1 MTLDLRL
8 TEQPIPRPPIRRAQW
23 RRLIGYVRPYRDLL
37 VIALLARMV
46 ASGVFLTLPAL
57 IQRVVDSAISSGEMA
72 RLNASILLMLALFA
86 LIAMASMAGNYYTN
100 VAGERV
106 VNDLRR
112 QLYAHLQGLSLR
124 FFSEQHVG
132 NLVSRLTGDV
142 ATVRRLL
149 TTDLVRLTRHVLTI
163 AGGVLVMLLLNWRL
177 TLFIVAGV
185 PVFIVVS
192 LIISRLARR
201 GGRRVQDQVAET
213 ASIAAEAFQN
223 VRSVKGFVREDY
235 ETARYTRS
243 TESLLGA
250 ALRQARIHA
259 LLNPLV
265 DFLFLATI
273 ALIVW
278 YGGREVMAGRLS
290 SGELVAFLVY
300 AAVIGQMFAD
310 LAGMAAQFQETLGAT
325 ERVFELLDTAP
336 DVQDAPGAATLG
348 EVQGRITFE
357 HVSFTYDERQPVLR
371 DISLDIAPGEVLAL
385 VGPSG
390 SGKSTLFN
398 LIPRFYDATSGSVCV
413 DGRDVRAVTQASL
426 RAQIAIVPQETLL
439 FSGSIRENILY
450 GRLDASE
457 GELIAAAA
465 AANAHDFIS
474 DLPDG
479 YETTVGERGVRLSG
493 GQRQRIAIARAILK
507 NPRILLLDEATS
519 SLDNES
525 EQLVQEALE
534 RLMRGRTTV
543 IIAHRLSTIRVAH
556 RIAVLQR
563 GQLVELGP
571 HDELMARGGL
581 YARLYE
587 MQFRETDLLAE
598 GAR

>member
-1 MTLDLRL
+1 MTLNPPLS
-8 TEQPIPRPPIRRAQW
+8 EQHLARPPIRRAQW
-23 RRLIGYVRPYRDLL
+23 RRLLSYVLPYKKLL
-37 VIALLARMV
+37 GIALLARMI
-46 ASGVFLTLPAL
+46 ASGVFLALPAL
-57 IQRVVDSAISSGEMA
+57 IQRVVDSALSSGEMA

-86 LIAMASMAGNYYTN
+86 LIAIASMAGNYYTN

-112 QLYAHLQGLSLR
+112 QLYAHLQSLSLR
-124 FFSEQHVG
+124 FFSEQRIG

-142 ATVRRLL
+142 TTVRRLL
-149 TTDLVRLTRHVLTI
+149 TGDLVRLTRYVLTI

-185 PVFIVVS
+185 PVIIVVA

-213 ASIAAEAFQN
+213 ASIAAEVFQN

-235 ETARYTRS
+235 ETARYTQA
-243 TESLLGA
+243 TENVLGA
-250 ALRQARIHA
+250 ALRQARLHA

-265 DFLFLATI
+265 DFLFLVTI

-278 YGGREVMAGRLS
+278 YGGREVMGGRLS

-325 ERVFELLDTAP
+325 ERVFELLDTVP
-336 DVQDAPGAATLG
+336 DVQDAPGAATLKD
-348 EVQGRITFE
+348 VDGRITFE
-357 HVSFTYDERQPVLR
+357 GVSFAYDERQPVLR
-371 DISLDIAPGEVLAL
+371 DISLDIAPGEILAL

-398 LIPRFYDATSGSVCV
+398 LIPRFYDVTAGSVCI
-413 DGRDVRAVTQASL
+413 DERDVRAVTQASL

-457 GELIAAAA
+457 GEMIAAAA

-534 RLMRGRTTV
+534 RLMQGRTTV

-563 GQLVELGP
+563 GRLVELGA
-571 HDELMARGGL
+571 HDALMARGGL

-598 GAR
+598 GGR

>member
-1 MTLDLRL
+1 MTLNPLL
-8 TEQPIPRPPIRRAQW
+8 SEQHLARPPIARAQW
-23 RRLIGYVRPYRDLL
+23 RRLLGYVRPYKNLL
-37 VIALLARMV
+37 GIALLARMI
-46 ASGVFLTLPAL
+46 ASGVFLALPAL
-57 IQRVVDSAISSGEMA
+57 IQRVVDSALSSGDMA

-86 LIAMASMAGNYYTN
+86 LIAVASMAGNYYTN

-112 QLYAHLQGLSLR
+112 QLYAHLQSLSLR
-124 FFSEQHVG
+124 FFSEQRIG
-132 NLVSRLTGDV
+132 NLVSRLTSDV
-142 ATVRRLL
+142 TTVRRLL
-149 TTDLVRLTRHVLTI
+149 TGDLVRLTRHVLTI

-177 TLFIVAGV
+177 TLFIIAGV
-185 PVFIVVS
+185 PVMIVVA

-213 ASIAAEAFQN
+213 ASIAAEVFQN

-235 ETARYTRS
+235 ETARYTQA
-243 TESLLGA
+243 TENVLGA
-250 ALRQARIHA
+250 ALRQARLHA

-265 DFLFLATI
+265 DFLFLVTI

-300 AAVIGQMFAD
+300 AAVIGQMFAE

-336 DVQDAPGAATLG
+336 DVQDAPGAATLDD
-348 EVQGRITFE
+348 VDGRITFE
-357 HVSFTYDERQPVLR
+357 HVSFTYDERQQVLR
-371 DISLDIAPGEVLAL
+371 DITLDIAPGEVLAL

-398 LIPRFYDATSGSVCV
+398 LIPRFYDVTSGAVRI

-439 FSGSIRENILY
+439 FGGSIRENILY

-457 GELIAAAA
+457 ADLIAAAR

-474 DLPDG
+474 GLPDG

-507 NPRILLLDEATS
+507 DPRILLLDEATS
-519 SLDNES
+519 SLDSES

-534 RLMRGRTTV
+534 RLMQGRTTV

-563 GQLVELGP
+563 GQIVELGP

-587 MQFRETDLLAE
+587 MQFRETDLLAD
-598 GAR
+598 GGR

>member
-1 MTLDLRL
+1 MTLNSRL
-8 TEQPIPRPPIRRAQW
+8 TEQPIPRPPLRRAQW

-37 VIALLARMV
+37 TIALLARMI
-46 ASGVFLTLPAL
+46 ASGVFLALPAL
-57 IQRVVDSAISSGEMA
+57 IQRVVDSALSSGEMA

-86 LIAMASMAGNYYTN
+86 LIAVASMAGNYYTN

-112 QLYAHLQGLSLR
+112 QLYAHLQSLSLR
-124 FFSEQHVG
+124 FFSEQRVG
-132 NLVSRLTGDV
+132 NLVSRLTADV
-142 ATVRRLL
+142 TTVRRLL

-192 LIISRLARR
+192 LLISRLARR
-201 GGRRVQDQVAET
+201 GGRRVQDRVAET
-213 ASIAAEAFQN
+213 ASIAAEVFQN

-235 ETARYTRS
+235 ETARYTQA
-243 TESLLGA
+243 TEGVLGA
-250 ALRQARIHA
+250 ALRQARLHA

-265 DFLFLATI
+265 DFLFLVTI

-348 EVQGRITFE
+348 DVQGRITFE
-357 HVSFTYDERQPVLR
+357 RVSFTYDERQPVLR
-371 DISLDIAPGEVLAL
+371 DITLDIAPGEILAL

-398 LIPRFYDATSGSVCV
+398 LIPRFYDVTSGAVCI

-465 AANAHDFIS
+465 AANAHDFIT

-534 RLMRGRTTV
+534 RLMQGRTTV

-563 GQLVELGP
+563 GRLVELGS
-571 HDELMARGGL
+571 HGELMARGGL

-587 MQFRETDLLAE
+587 MQFRETDLLAD

>member
-1 MTLDLRL
+1 MTLDSRL
-8 TEQPIPRPPIRRAQW
+8 TEQRMIRPPIARAQW
-23 RRLIGYVRPYRDLL
+23 RRLLGYVRPYKNLL
-37 VIALLARMV
+37 GIALLARMI
-46 ASGVFLTLPAL
+46 ASGVFLALPAL
-57 IQRVVDSAISSGEMA
+57 IQRVVDSALSSGDMA

-86 LIAMASMAGNYYTN
+86 LIAVASMAGNYYTN

-112 QLYAHLQGLSLR
+112 QLYAHLQSLSLR
-124 FFSEQHVG
+124 FFSEQRIG
-132 NLVSRLTGDV
+132 NLVSRLTSDV
-142 ATVRRLL
+142 TTVRRLL
-149 TTDLVRLTRHVLTI
+149 TGDLVRLTRHVLTI

-177 TLFIVAGV
+177 TLFIIAGV
-185 PVFIVVS
+185 PVMIVVA

-213 ASIAAEAFQN
+213 ASIAAEVFQN

-235 ETARYTRS
+235 ETARYAQA
-243 TESLLGA
+243 TENVLGA
-250 ALRQARIHA
+250 ALRQARLHA

-265 DFLFLATI
+265 DFLFLVTI

-300 AAVIGQMFAD
+300 AAVIGQMFAE

-336 DVQDAPGAATLG
+336 DVQDAPGAATLDD
-348 EVQGRITFE
+348 VDGRITFE
-357 HVSFTYDERQPVLR
+357 HVSFTYDERQQVLR
-371 DISLDIAPGEVLAL
+371 DITLDIAPGEVLAL

-398 LIPRFYDATSGSVCV
+398 LIPRFYDVTSGAVRI

-439 FSGSIRENILY
+439 FGGSIRENILY

-457 GELIAAAA
+457 ADLIAAAR

-474 DLPDG
+474 GLPDG

-507 NPRILLLDEATS
+507 DPRILLLDEATS
-519 SLDNES
+519 SLDSES

-534 RLMRGRTTV
+534 RLMQGRTTV

-563 GQLVELGP
+563 GQIVELGP

-587 MQFRETDLLAE
+587 MQFRETDLLAD
-598 GAR
+598 GGR

>member
-1 MTLDLRL
+1 MTLDSQL
-8 TEQPIPRPPIRRAQW
+8 TGQRIPRPPIARAQW

-57 IQRVVDSAISSGEMA
+57 IQRVVDSALTSGETE
-72 RLNASILLMLALFA
+72 RLNAGVLLMLALFA

-112 QLYAHLQGLSLR
+112 QLYAHLHSLSLR
-124 FFSEQHVG
+124 FFSEQRVG
-132 NLVSRLTGDV
+132 DLVSRLTGDV

-177 TLFIVAGV
+177 TLFIIVSV
-185 PVFIVVS
+185 PLIVVVA
-192 LIISRLARR
+192 LVISRLARR

-223 VRSVKGFVREDY
+223 VRSVKGFVREEH
-235 ETARYTRS
+235 ETARYTQA
-243 TESLLGA
+243 TENVLGA
-250 ALRQARIHA
+250 ALRQARLHA

-265 DFLFLATI
+265 DFLFLVTI

-300 AAVIGQMFAD
+300 GAIIGQMFAE
-310 LAGMAAQFQETLGAT
+310 LAGIAAQFQETLGAT
-325 ERVFELLDTAP
+325 ERVFELLDTVP

-348 EVQGRITFE
+348 DVKGRITFE
-357 HVSFTYDERQPVLR
+357 HISFTYDERQPVLR
-371 DISLDIAPGEVLAL
+371 DISLDIAPGEILAL

-398 LIPRFYDATSGSVCV
+398 LIPRFYDATSGAVCI

-450 GRLDASE
+450 GRLEASE

-493 GQRQRIAIARAILK
+493 GQRQRVAIARAILK

-534 RLMRGRTTV
+534 RLMHGRTTV
-543 IIAHRLSTIRVAH
+543 IIAHRLSTIRMAH
-556 RIAVLQR
+556 RVAVLQR
-563 GQLVELGP
+563 GQLVELGA
-571 HDELMARGGL
+571 HSDLMARGGL

-598 GAR
+598 GER

>member
-1 MTLDLRL
+1 MTLDSRL
-8 TEQPIPRPPIRRAQW
+8 TEQHIPRPPIARAQW
-23 RRLIGYVRPYRDLL
+23 RRLIGYVRPYKKLL
-37 VIALLARMV
+37 GIALLARMI
-46 ASGVFLTLPAL
+46 ASGVFLALPAL
-57 IQRVVDSAISSGEMA
+57 IQRVVDSALSSGEMA
-72 RLNASILLMLALFA
+72 RLNASILLMLVLFA
-86 LIAMASMAGNYYTN
+86 LIAVASMAGNYYTN

-112 QLYAHLQGLSLR
+112 QLYAHLQSLSLR
-124 FFSEQHVG
+124 FYSEQHVG

-142 ATVRRLL
+142 TTVRRLL
-149 TTDLVRLTRHVLTI
+149 TADLVRLTRHVLTI

-201 GGRRVQDQVAET
+201 GGRRVQDQVAES

-235 ETARYTRS
+235 ETARYAEA
-243 TESLLGA
+243 TENVLGA

-265 DFLFLATI
+265 DFLFLVTL

-278 YGGREVMAGRLS
+278 YGGREVMGGRLS

-300 AAVIGQMFAD
+300 AAVIGQMFAE

-325 ERVFELLDTAP
+325 ERVFELLDTTP

-348 EVQGRITFE
+348 DVQGRITFT

-371 DISLDIAPGEVLAL
+371 DITLDIAPGEILAL

-398 LIPRFYDATSGSVCV
+398 LIPRFYDVTSG
-413 DGRDVRAVTQASL
+413 AV
-426 RAQIAIVPQETLL
+426 
-439 FSGSIRENILY
+439 
-450 GRLDASE
+450 
-457 GELIAAAA
+457 
-465 AANAHDFIS
+465 
-474 DLPDG
+474 
-479 YETTVGERGVRLSG
+479 
-493 GQRQRIAIARAILK
+493 
-507 NPRILLLDEATS
+507 
-519 SLDNES
+519 
-525 EQLVQEALE
+525 
-534 RLMRGRTTV
+534 
-543 IIAHRLSTIRVAH
+543 
-556 RIAVLQR
+556 
-563 GQLVELGP
+563 
-571 HDELMARGGL
+571 
-581 YARLYE
+581 
-587 MQFRETDLLAE
+587 
-598 GAR
+598 

>member
-1 MTLDLRL
+1 MV
-8 TEQPIPRPPIRRAQW
+8 RPPIARAQW
-23 RRLIGYVRPYRDLL
+23 RRLIRYVRPYRDLL
-37 VIALLARMV
+37 AIALLARMI
-46 ASGVFLTLPAL
+46 ASGVFLALPAL
-57 IQRVVDSAISSGEMA
+57 IQRVVDSALSSGEMA

-86 LIAMASMAGNYYTN
+86 LIAVASMAGNYYTN

-112 QLYAHLQGLSLR
+112 QLYAHLQSLSLR
-124 FFSEQHVG
+124 FFSEQRVG

-142 ATVRRLL
+142 TTVRRLL
-149 TTDLVRLTRHVLTI
+149 TADLVRLTRHVLTI

-177 TLFIVAGV
+177 TLFIIAGV
-185 PVFIVVS
+185 PVIIVVA
-192 LIISRLARR
+192 LVISRLARR

-213 ASIAAEAFQN
+213 ASIAAEVFQN

-235 ETARYTRS
+235 ETARYTQA
-243 TESLLGA
+243 TENVLGA

-265 DFLFLATI
+265 DFLFLVTI

-300 AAVIGQMFAD
+300 AGVVGQMFAE
-310 LAGMAAQFQETLGAT
+310 LAGMAAQFQEALGAT
-325 ERVFELLDTAP
+325 ERVFELLDTVP
-336 DVQDAPGAATLG
+336 DVQDAPGAATLDD
-348 EVQGRITFE
+348 VDGRITFE

-371 DISLDIAPGEVLAL
+371 DISLDIAPGEILAL

-390 SGKSTLFN
+390 SGKSTVFN
-398 LIPRFYDATSGSVCV
+398 LIPRFYDVTSGAVCI

-450 GRLDASE
+450 GRLDASADK
-457 GELIAAAA
+457 LIAAAE
-465 AANAHDFIS
+465 AANAHGFITG
-474 DLPDG
+474 LPDG

-507 NPRILLLDEATS
+507 DPRILLLDEATS

-534 RLMRGRTTV
+534 RLMQGRTTV

-563 GQLVELGP
+563 GRLVELGP
-571 HDELMARGGL
+571 HEELMARGGL

-587 MQFRETDLLAE
+587 MQFREIDLLAD

>member
-8 TEQPIPRPPIRRAQW
+8 TEQHIPRPPIRRAQW

-37 VIALLARMV
+37 AIALLARMI
-46 ASGVFLTLPAL
+46 ASGVFLTLPVL
-57 IQRVVDSAISSGEMA
+57 IQRVVDSALNSGETA
-72 RLNASILLMLALFA
+72 RLNASVLLMLALFA

-112 QLYAHLQGLSLR
+112 QLYSHLQSLSLR
-124 FFSEQHVG
+124 FFTEQRVG
-132 NLVSRLTGDV
+132 DLVSRLTGDV

-163 AGGVLVMLLLNWRL
+163 TGGVLVMLLLNWRL

-185 PVFIVVS
+185 PVIVVVA
-192 LIISRLARR
+192 LVISRLARR

-213 ASIAAEAFQN
+213 ASIAAEVFQN
-223 VRSVKGFVREDY
+223 VRSVKGFVREEH
-235 ETARYTRS
+235 ETTRFTQA
-243 TESLLGA
+243 TENVLGA
-250 ALRQARIHA
+250 ALRQARLHA

-265 DFLFLATI
+265 DFLFLVTI

-300 AAVIGQMFAD
+300 GAIIGQMFAE
-310 LAGMAAQFQETLGAT
+310 LAGIAAQFQETLGAT
-325 ERVFELLDTAP
+325 ERVFELLDIAP
-336 DVQDAPGAATLG
+336 DVHDAPGAATLG
-348 EVQGRITFE
+348 DVQGRITFE
-357 HVSFTYDERQPVLR
+357 GVSFTYDERQPVLR
-371 DISLDIAPGEVLAL
+371 DITLDIAPGEILAL

-457 GELIAAAA
+457 GELVAAAA

-474 DLPDG
+474 ELPDG

-493 GQRQRIAIARAILK
+493 GQRQRVAIARAILK

-534 RLMRGRTTV
+534 RLMHGRTTV
-543 IIAHRLSTIRVAH
+543 IIAHRLSTIRMAH

-571 HDELMARGGL
+571 HDKLMARGGL

-587 MQFRETDLLAE
+587 MQFREADLLAE
-598 GAR
+598 GER

>member
-1 MTLDLRL
+1 MTLNSQL
-8 TEQPIPRPPIRRAQW
+8 TEKPMPRPPIRRAQW
-23 RRLIGYVRPYRDLL
+23 RRLLSYVRPYKNLL
-37 VIALLARMV
+37 GIALLARMI
-46 ASGVFLTLPAL
+46 ASGVFLALPAL
-57 IQRVVDSAISSGEMA
+57 IQHVVDSALSSGEMA

-86 LIAMASMAGNYYTN
+86 LIAVASMVGNYYTN

-112 QLYAHLQGLSLR
+112 QLYAHLQSLSLR

-132 NLVSRLTGDV
+132 SLVSRLTGDV
-142 ATVRRLL
+142 TTVRRLL
-149 TTDLVRLTRHVLTI
+149 TADLVRLTRHVLTI

-192 LIISRLARR
+192 LLISRLARR

-213 ASIAAEAFQN
+213 ASIAAEVFQN

-235 ETARYTRS
+235 ETARYVQATGNV
-243 TESLLGA
+243 LGA
-250 ALRQARIHA
+250 ALRQARLHA

-265 DFLFLATI
+265 DFLFLITI

-278 YGGREVMAGRLS
+278 YGGREVMGGRLS

-310 LAGMAAQFQETLGAT
+310 LAGVAAQFQETLGAT

-348 EVQGRITFE
+348 DVQGRITFE
-357 HVSFTYDERQPVLR
+357 GVSFAYDDRQPVLR
-371 DISLDIAPGEVLAL
+371 NINLDIAPGEILAL

-398 LIPRFYDATSGSVCV
+398 LIPRFYDVTSGAVSV

-457 GELIAAAA
+457 ADLVAAAT
-465 AANAHDFIS
+465 AANAHDFIAG
-474 DLPDG
+474 LPDG

-534 RLMRGRTTV
+534 RLMQGRTTV

-563 GQLVELGP
+563 GHLVELGS
-571 HDELMARGGL
+571 HDQLMARGGL

-587 MQFRETDLLAE
+587 MQFRETDLLAD